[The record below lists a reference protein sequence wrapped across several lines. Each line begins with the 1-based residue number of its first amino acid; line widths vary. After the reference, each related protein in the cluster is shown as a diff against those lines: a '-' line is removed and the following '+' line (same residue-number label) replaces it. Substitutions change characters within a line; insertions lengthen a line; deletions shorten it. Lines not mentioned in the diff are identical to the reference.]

1 MISNDLIEA
10 NISVLEQPEVSFSVE
25 SERREWWNIPGRF
38 WGLQSFTAAQSAV
51 GQTGPSQ
58 LAHHLSFL
66 MYFRQN
72 SKKKKKKALKP
83 SSLVDHKREKS
94 VLDDCFHLKQDS
106 LKIVRVTR
114 NFTSL
119 SFFTMGYYAVTW
131 DNIYTFC
138 FAFKIIFLP
147 FVIFY

>member
-72 SKKKKKKALKP
+72 SKKKKKK
-83 SSLVDHKREKS
+83 SLETIFIGRSQERKK
-94 VLDDCFHLKQDS
+94 CFGWLLPFETDS